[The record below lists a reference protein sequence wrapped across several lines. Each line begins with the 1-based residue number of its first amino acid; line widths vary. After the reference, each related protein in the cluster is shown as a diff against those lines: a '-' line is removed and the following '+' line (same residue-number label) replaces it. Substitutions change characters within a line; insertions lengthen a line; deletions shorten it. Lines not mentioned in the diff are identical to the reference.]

1 MAMLLRRGGT
11 RQRAT
16 AAAVA
21 LAAAALITGAL
32 AARGGQAAPQATR
45 PNVIVLMTDD
55 QDSRSL
61 AVMTRVQRL
70 LGDEGVTFDSSFV
83 SFSLCCPSRATFLTG
98 QYAHNHGVLGNEPPQ
113 GGYTKLDN
121 SNTLPVWLRRA
132 GYHTGLV
139 GKYLTG
145 YGYLNPATEVPPG
158 WEEWHGTVDPSTTSY
173 FGYTLNENGSL
184 RSYNFEPANYQ
195 TDVEGQ
201 KAVDL
206 VRRFAPSADPYFLW
220 IAFLAPHA
228 GTPIEARDPREFGTP
243 TPAPRHQS
251 VLASQPLPRPESF
264 NEADMSDKPLVIRGL
279 PPLDEAKI
287 AAIQANYQQRLEA
300 LLAVDEAVARIV
312 EAVRESGEL
321 ENTYIVFTSDN
332 GYLHGEHRVPN
343 GKVLLYEPSIRVP
356 LLMRGPGIPRGV
368 HRRQLVSNVDLAPT
382 ILELTGA
389 SPGVT
394 VDGRSLVPIFR
405 DGGLEWGRDLAFER
419 GPEREPPGAQFSALR
434 TPRYMYA
441 EYANGDREL
450 YDLVRDPEEL
460 QSRHGDPTFASLMAE
475 LSGRLA
481 SLRGCAGDACRRG
494 PALTLVTA
502 SPGACVRGRLAVRLR
517 GPDASRLERVD
528 VSVGGRRVAS
538 ATSPPFAVR
547 LGAQALPRR
556 QALLRVRAQLLDGRA
571 LTLDR
576 TLRRCR

>member
-1 MAMLLRRGGT
+1 M
-11 RQRAT
+11 
-16 AAAVA
+16 A

-206 VRRFAPSADPYFLW
+206 VRR
-220 IAFLAPHA
+220 
-228 GTPIEARDPREFGTP
+228 
-243 TPAPRHQS
+243 
-251 VLASQPLPRPESF
+251 
-264 NEADMSDKPLVIRGL
+264 
-279 PPLDEAKI
+279 
-287 AAIQANYQQRLEA
+287 
-300 LLAVDEAVARIV
+300 
-312 EAVRESGEL
+312 
-321 ENTYIVFTSDN
+321 
-332 GYLHGEHRVPN
+332 
-343 GKVLLYEPSIRVP
+343 
-356 LLMRGPGIPRGV
+356 
-368 HRRQLVSNVDLAPT
+368 
-382 ILELTGA
+382 
-389 SPGVT
+389 
-394 VDGRSLVPIFR
+394 
-405 DGGLEWGRDLAFER
+405 
-419 GPEREPPGAQFSALR
+419 
-434 TPRYMYA
+434 
-441 EYANGDREL
+441 
-450 YDLVRDPEEL
+450 
-460 QSRHGDPTFASLMAE
+460 
-475 LSGRLA
+475 
-481 SLRGCAGDACRRG
+481 
-494 PALTLVTA
+494 
-502 SPGACVRGRLAVRLR
+502 
-517 GPDASRLERVD
+517 
-528 VSVGGRRVAS
+528 
-538 ATSPPFAVR
+538 
-547 LGAQALPRR
+547 
-556 QALLRVRAQLLDGRA
+556 
-571 LTLDR
+571 
-576 TLRRCR
+576 